1 MDSGFGEPP
10 FAGGALHSS
19 AAVTPRADPA
29 SDGAGSGGV
38 DPFGR
43 LDLALDLEPGFLLE
57 HKDGCLQNTSEGYS
71 PGTFEDTDAVPAVD
85 MKVYDRERVL
95 DNSWL
100 QLEPKPVDFF
110 WESGFWA
117 EIFGA
122 ADSESTTD
130 LVSKQFSLHRPAVVS
145 EPVME
150 RSLEEPAGSSEV
162 PGKRLKVATYMD
174 VVSKSCIQSWREQR
188 DSTWEVA
195 IRRWHSCAMTWKGDE
210 RIIQMLQEKTDFR
223 GQCQILVDI
232 LHHKAP
238 GTLLK
243 RCNSISRLVNDL
255 HANNLDFPCS
265 EAELYDHLCRQRS
278 AGAPSSRLKALM
290 EAIVFV
296 RHVFGC
302 ESLDVATKSR
312 RCMGAASSKEMETVK
327 QAPPLMV
334 VHLGCIH
341 AVIESDVDPWNVAF
355 CGMVLFCVY
364 GRARWSDAQHSQF
377 LEWDCD
383 DAGNICFVEC
393 STAVHK
399 TCRALN
405 MRHAFLP
412 LTAPGTGVSG
422 SCWAVHWK
430 RAREELDIDD
440 LSVFPLMP
448 APDEG
453 GTPTIRP
460 LSTSEAGKWLHVIL
474 MQQVSKTAVQ
484 SPLQYTSHSFKATC
498 LSYLAKFGC
507 SFEDRLALG
516 YHTDQV
522 RMALRYSRDGAS
534 RPLRVL
540 EECIR
545 AVREGRFFPDETRSG
560 RFVQQPE
567 QRHDE
572 GWVSVEHV
580 VETVKKE
587 TTVVLDASELNG
599 EAIDLVSDYATTCSE
614 SSSGEEAVVLPK
626 APNRTFLIPDDVDIW
641 KHVKFRTVHL
651 APKGNIRV
659 LSCGR
664 KITDRFRKEGLDHRF
679 DVIKCTQCFKTIGPG
694 AS

>member
-10 FAGGALHSS
+10 FAGGALHNS

-150 RSLEEPAGSSEV
+150 RSLEEPAGSSDV

-238 GTLLK
+238 GT
-243 RCNSISRLVNDL
+243 C
-255 HANNLDFPCS
+255 
-265 EAELYDHLCRQRS
+265 
-278 AGAPSSRLKALM
+278 
-290 EAIVFV
+290 
-296 RHVFGC
+296 
-302 ESLDVATKSR
+302 
-312 RCMGAASSKEMETVK
+312 
-327 QAPPLMV
+327 
-334 VHLGCIH
+334 
-341 AVIESDVDPWNVAF
+341 
-355 CGMVLFCVY
+355 
-364 GRARWSDAQHSQF
+364 
-377 LEWDCD
+377 
-383 DAGNICFVEC
+383 
-393 STAVHK
+393 
-399 TCRALN
+399 
-405 MRHAFLP
+405 
-412 LTAPGTGVSG
+412 
-422 SCWAVHWK
+422 
-430 RAREELDIDD
+430 
-440 LSVFPLMP
+440 
-448 APDEG
+448 
-453 GTPTIRP
+453 
-460 LSTSEAGKWLHVIL
+460 
-474 MQQVSKTAVQ
+474 
-484 SPLQYTSHSFKATC
+484 
-498 LSYLAKFGC
+498 
-507 SFEDRLALG
+507 
-516 YHTDQV
+516 
-522 RMALRYSRDGAS
+522 
-534 RPLRVL
+534 
-540 EECIR
+540 
-545 AVREGRFFPDETRSG
+545 
-560 RFVQQPE
+560 
-567 QRHDE
+567 
-572 GWVSVEHV
+572 
-580 VETVKKE
+580 
-587 TTVVLDASELNG
+587 
-599 EAIDLVSDYATTCSE
+599 
-614 SSSGEEAVVLPK
+614 
-626 APNRTFLIPDDVDIW
+626 
-641 KHVKFRTVHL
+641 
-651 APKGNIRV
+651 
-659 LSCGR
+659 
-664 KITDRFRKEGLDHRF
+664 
-679 DVIKCTQCFKTIGPG
+679 
-694 AS
+694 

>member
-1 MDSGFGEPP
+1 MDSGFGVLPFIGGDRHNSTEDPP
-10 FAGGALHSS
+10 RGE
-19 AAVTPRADPA
+19 PA
-29 SDGAGSGGV
+29 SDATGFGGV
-38 DPFGR
+38 ALFGHEDPV
-43 LDLALDLEPGFLLE
+43 LDSVPEVSFE
-57 HKDGCLQNTSEGYS
+57 NMDGCLQNSSEGYS
-71 PGTFEDTDAVPAVD
+71 PGFSERFDAGPVLETAGYN
-85 MKVYDRERVL
+85 KEQTL
-95 DNSWL
+95 DNSWC
-100 QLEPKPVDFF
+100 QLEQKPVEFF

-117 EIFGA
+117 DIFGT
-122 ADSESTTD
+122 ADDESSASSM
-130 LVSKQFSLHRPAVVS
+130 VKQFSLHRPTVVP
-145 EPVME
+145 EPSTECTLPETVE
-150 RSLEEPAGSSEV
+150 TSALPS
-162 PGKRLKVATYMD
+162 KRLKIATYMD
-174 VVSKSCIQSWREQR
+174 VVSKSSVQSWREHR

-195 IRRWHSCAMTWKGDE
+195 IRRWHSCAMTWKGDD
-210 RIIQMLQEKTDFR
+210 RIVQMLREKPDFR
-223 GQCQILVDI
+223 GQCQILVDV

-255 HANNLDFPCS
+255 HSRNLEFPCS
-265 EAELYDHLCRQRS
+265 EAELYEHLCRQRC
-278 AGAPSSRLKALM
+278 AGAPSSRLKALL

-302 ESLDVATKSR
+302 ESLELATKSR
-312 RCMGAASSKEMETVK
+312 RCMGAASSKEIETVR
-327 QAPPLMV
+327 QAPPLTV
-334 VHLGCIH
+334 EHLGCIH
-341 AVIESDVDPWNVAF
+341 AVIESDEDAWNTAF

-383 DAGNICFVEC
+383 SAGNICFVEC

-412 LTAPGTGVSG
+412 LTAPGVGVAG
-422 SCWAVHWK
+422 SCWAVHWQ
-430 RAREELDIDD
+430 RARADLDIED

-453 GTPTIRP
+453 GIPTVRP
-460 LSTSEAGKWLHVIL
+460 LSTSEAGKWLHVVL
-474 MQQVSKTAVQ
+474 MKEVSKNALH
-484 SPLQYTSHSFKATC
+484 SPLKYTSHSFKATC

-545 AVREGRFFPDETRSG
+545 AVGEKRFFPDETRSG
-560 RFVQQPE
+560 RFVQAQGTQQSEPWILVE
-567 QRHDE
+567 NVEE
-572 GWVSVEHV
+572 G
-580 VETVKKE
+580 VKQE
-587 TTVVLDASELNG
+587 TTDVIDGSELNG
-599 EAIDLVSDYATTCSE
+599 ETIDLVSEYATTCSE
-614 SSSGEEAVVLPK
+614 SSSGDEAVVLPK
-626 APNRTFLIPDDVDIW
+626 APNRTLLIPEDVDIW
-641 KHVKFRTVHL
+641 KHVKLRTVHL

-664 KITDRFRKEGLDHRF
+664 RITDKFRKEGIDHRF
-679 DVIKCTQCFKTIGPG
+679 DVIKCKPCFRTISNGG
-694 AS
+694 T